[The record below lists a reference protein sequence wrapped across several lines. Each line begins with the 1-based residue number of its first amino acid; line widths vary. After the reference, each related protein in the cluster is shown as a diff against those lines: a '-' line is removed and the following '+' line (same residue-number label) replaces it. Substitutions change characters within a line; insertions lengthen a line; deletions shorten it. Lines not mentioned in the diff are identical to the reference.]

1 MPVHQSRYSLLLCL
15 LLPLLAAAQKPAGQ
29 AFQQDTP
36 TQEIR
41 YWYRNF
47 DNHTSFGLLQ
57 LALRETEDDFGP
69 YRIIRSEYL
78 TQGRAQAELEKGNSE
93 LIRVMDVVADDG
105 REQRLLPVKV
115 ATDGGLIGMRVCI
128 IRKADQPRFNA
139 LYSKADVVAQRITFG
154 QGAHWPDT
162 RILAAN
168 GLEVMSSARFETLYR
183 MLSEERFDCFLRGAN
198 EVQEDLQRYTRED
211 LAIENTL
218 LFSYPSSSFFFVSR
232 QDQLLARRLQT
243 GLQRAIRNG
252 HFDEYFSRHF
262 GSAVRKLN
270 LMQRRVIHLDN
281 PLLNDNSL
289 LYPPGRF
296 SLSAGQL
303 ETE

>member
-1 MPVHQSRYSLLLCL
+1 MCIRPYCHSLLLCL
-15 LLPLLAAAQKPAGQ
+15 LLPLTAAAQNPAEQPAQ
-29 AFQQDTP
+29 AAVE
-36 TQEIR
+36 EIR

-47 DNHTSFGLLQ
+47 DNNASFGLLQ
-57 LALRETEDDFGP
+57 LALRETEEDFGP

-78 TQGRAQAELEKGNSE
+78 TQGRAQAELEKGHSD
-93 LIRVMDVVADDG
+93 LIRVMDVVADDA
-105 REQRLLPVKV
+105 RVQTLLPVNV
-115 ATDGGLIGMRVCI
+115 ATDGGLVGMRVCI
-128 IRKADQPRFNA
+128 IRKTDQPRFNA
-139 LYSKADVVAQRITFG
+139 LHSKADVVAQRITFG

-168 GLEVMSSARFETLYR
+168 GLDVMSSARFETLYR

-198 EVQEDLQRYTRED
+198 EVQEDLQRYSRDD
-211 LAIENTL
+211 LAIENNL

-232 QDQLLARRLQT
+232 QDSSLARRLQS

-262 GSAVRKLN
+262 GSAVRNLN

-281 PLLNDNSL
+281 PLLSDKNL
-289 LYPPGRF
+289 LHPPGRF
-296 SLSAGQL
+296 NLSAGQL